1 MYSLPFN
8 PLITLHFIIY
18 TIGVFTISIIWV
30 QLGPQTETETQRINQ
45 MQQVQI
51 RSIKEGGYFS
61 KRENGPEYIRNH
73 YNRKDA
79 FGPACF
85 SVSRCDDMNS
95 ETFLKPSKLVWVD

>member
-8 PLITLHFIIY
+8 PLITLPFIIY
-18 TIGVFTISIIWV
+18 AIGVFTIFEIPI
-30 QLGPQTETETQRINQ
+30 QLATQTETETQRINT

-73 YNRKDA
+73 YNRKDM

-85 SVSRCDDMNS
+85 SVSRCEDMNS